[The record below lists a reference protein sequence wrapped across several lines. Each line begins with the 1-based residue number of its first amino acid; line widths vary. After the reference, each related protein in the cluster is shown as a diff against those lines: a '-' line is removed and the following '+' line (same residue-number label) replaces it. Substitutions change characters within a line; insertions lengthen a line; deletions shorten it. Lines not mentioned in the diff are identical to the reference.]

1 MLSKAAIDLS
11 IAAIIRYEW
20 CADAQVRGSESK
32 RCSGRGE
39 LLNRSPNFQI
49 LLVPLLEVSPEK
61 ESGKSMEF
69 KKHST
74 RCSRF
79 SGIDNIICSRNPTPT
94 AEPYNGTTSTL

>member
-20 CADAQVRGSESK
+20 CADAKVRGSESK

-39 LLNRSPNFQI
+39 LLNRSPTFQI

-61 ESGKSMEF
+61 ERKEY
-69 KKHST
+69 
-74 RCSRF
+74 
-79 SGIDNIICSRNPTPT
+79 GIQEATERRASAGSIIICSRNPTPT
-94 AEPYNGTTSTL
+94 AEP